1 MTQLSEADWA
11 NELRS
16 SEREAFRLE
25 LQPAYTEADE
35 SDTVARFLA
44 GDPQPPSEV
53 PSLAAWF
60 GRVAWLTKQGK
71 RIERVRVHECPPTP
85 FQRWERWAGAW
96 NTRAGERIRY
106 LTWARAHDIGLLPA
120 AGTKGWWLIDGH
132 RLIVMRFDPE
142 GRRITNELITAPAAI
157 EQAVTWRD
165 LALRHSVDDVGR

>member
-16 SEREAFRLE
+16 SEREAF
-25 LQPAYTEADE
+25 P
-35 SDTVARFLA
+35 
-44 GDPQPPSEV
+44 
-53 PSLAAWF
+53 
-60 GRVAWLTKQGK
+60 
-71 RIERVRVHECPPTP
+71 
-85 FQRWERWAGAW
+85 
-96 NTRAGERIRY
+96 Y
-106 LTWARAHDIGLLPA
+106 LTRARAHDIGLLLA
-120 AGTKGWWLIDGH
+120 AGTKDWWLIDGH